1 MLLCVFRSLEEV
13 KSSNHVHITVVH
25 NVPARKNFIFGVYI
39 LHYNEFLTD
48 GDNLG
53 SGAACVTRTSP
64 GLKNNS
70 LIFYPFCK
78 QVEDRNLFNNALFCL
93 KKVLISFGV
102 LISKIQRNVK
112 VLLRRNNI
120 WEIETFQD
128 VRAHFASS
136 LLGPVWV
143 QKNKFLDN
151 CDNNMEK
158 HITRKHK
165 QKFKQEHNYAHEM
178 ILTIMTQTE
187 AGWRCPSSASW
198 PCQSSRL
205 PPTLLLALG

>member
-1 MLLCVFRSLEEV
+1 MLVESQSIYLKFNTQTLINNQRFCPGKNISTQEQTSCEMLLCVFRSLEEV

-120 WEIETFQD
+120 
-128 VRAHFASS
+128 
-136 LLGPVWV
+136 
-143 QKNKFLDN
+143 
-151 CDNNMEK
+151 
-158 HITRKHK
+158 
-165 QKFKQEHNYAHEM
+165 
-178 ILTIMTQTE
+178 
-187 AGWRCPSSASW
+187 
-198 PCQSSRL
+198 
-205 PPTLLLALG
+205 